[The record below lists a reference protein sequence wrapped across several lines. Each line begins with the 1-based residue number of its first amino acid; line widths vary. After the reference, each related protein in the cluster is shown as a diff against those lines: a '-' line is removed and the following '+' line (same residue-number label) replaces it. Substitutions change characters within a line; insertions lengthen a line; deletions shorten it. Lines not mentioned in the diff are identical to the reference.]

1 MKFFSLRILNL
12 LKGITLNYYKIVFS
26 AVLKTRAEMKPIRTC
41 TNLAYVPD
49 FSTAIVFAFYY
60 CQAE

>member
-1 MKFFSLRILNL
+1 MKFFSLRIL
-12 LKGITLNYYKIVFS
+12 KEITLNYYKIVFS
-26 AVLKTRAEMKPIRTC
+26 AVLKTRAEMKPFRTS
-41 TNLAYVPD
+41 TNLAYVLD